1 MQLYQYNQGYFFDFF
16 FVAIIVS
23 YLPANVRLDE
33 DVLKTSWRRLTSSS
47 SEDAFKASL
56 RRLDQ
61 DEYIRLGGTLSRC
74 FQDVLKTSSKRC
86 QDVLPRCLQDVLET
100 SCKNVF
106 KTSSKNLKDVL
117 RTYWRHFQNVLA
129 RHLEDVF

>member
-1 MQLYQYNQGYFFDFF
+1 MQLYQYNQGYFCDFF

-33 DVLKTSWRRLTSSS
+33 DVLKTSWRHLTSSS

-61 DEYIRLGGTLSRC
+61 DEHIRLGGTLSRR

-117 RTYWRHFQNVLA
+117 KTYWRHFQNVLA
-129 RHLEDVF
+129 RHFEDVF